1 MSHAVYATGTT
12 ASADGLP
19 GVDELDDAAIASA
32 AGDRHATARVITI
45 LRPLVTRLCRAEL
58 GSGAGVDERA
68 AGICRDVA
76 VAVVTARRGPR
87 LRIAYE
93 ATLRAL
99 DGVRRDS
106 PAVLDG
112 VSRRGREVLTLR
124 IAVGLSVEQAAA
136 ALGIAPGRVRVEQH
150 RALTALR
157 TPTVRGAGGAAG
169 STA

>member
-1 MSHAVYATGTT
+1 MSHAVHTTSTT
-12 ASADGLP
+12 ASVDGLP
-19 GVDELDDAAIASA
+19 GIDELDDAAIASA

-45 LRPLVTRLCRAEL
+45 LRPLVTRLCRANL
-58 GSGAGVDERA
+58 GSGGAADERA
-68 AGICRDVA
+68 AGICSAVA

-87 LRIAYE
+87 LRIVYE

-99 DGVRRDS
+99 DDASRDR

-124 IAVGLSVEQAAA
+124 LAVGLSVEQTAV

-157 TPTVRGAGGAAG
+157 TPPDLGAGHSPGCG
-169 STA
+169 P